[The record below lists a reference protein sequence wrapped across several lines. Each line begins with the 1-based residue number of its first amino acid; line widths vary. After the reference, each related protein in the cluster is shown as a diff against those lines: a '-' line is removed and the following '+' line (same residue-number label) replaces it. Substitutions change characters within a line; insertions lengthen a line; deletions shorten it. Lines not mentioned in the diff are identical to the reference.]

1 VRAKLLEGKNAV
13 VTGAAG
19 GIGKAIAVLFAS
31 EGAGVAL
38 CDVDGETAE
47 KTAEEIRGHGG
58 PRLPAARAYA
68 VDVSRWEDVSEVA
81 KKITLQMQGSVHI
94 LVNNAGITRDNLLIR
109 MSDEE
114 WNRVL
119 DVNLKGAFNVTKAFA
134 PGMLRQRA
142 GKIIS
147 ISSVVG
153 IMGNPGQANYAASK
167 AGIIGLTKA
176 LAKELAPRGIC
187 VNAIAPGFIQT
198 RMTEAL
204 TEDQKQ
210 ALRSRIPLGRL
221 GEAEDVAKAA
231 LFLASELSD
240 YVTGQILIVDGG
252 MVM

>member
-1 VRAKLLEGKNAV
+1 MKAKTLEGNNAV
-13 VTGAAG
+13 VTGSAAG
-19 GIGKAIAVLFAS
+19 IGRAIAVLFAR
-31 EGAGVAL
+31 EGAAVAVWDL
-38 CDVDGETAE
+38 DEQTAE
-47 KTAEEIRGHGG
+47 QTAEEIRLTGG
-58 PRLPAARAYA
+58 SARAYA
-68 VDVSRWEDVSEVA
+68 VDVSRAEDVAEAA
-81 KKITLQMQGSVHI
+81 KKVAADFGSVHI

-119 DVNLKGAFNVTKAFA
+119 DVNLKGAFHVTKAFV
-134 PGMLRQRA
+134 PGMLRQRS

-153 IMGNPGQANYAASK
+153 LMGNPGQANYAASK
-167 AGIIGLTKA
+167 AGILGLTKS

-210 ALRSRIPLGRL
+210 TLAGRIPLGRL
-221 GEAEDVAKAA
+221 GQPEDIANAA

>member
-1 VRAKLLEGKNAV
+1 MKARTLESKNAV
-13 VTGAAG
+13 VTGAAA
-19 GIGKAIAVLFAS
+19 GIGKAIAMLFAG
-31 EGAGVAL
+31 EGSAVAIWDL
-38 CDVDGETAE
+38 DAETAE
-47 KTAEEIRGHGG
+47 ETAEEIRSTGG
-58 PRLPAARAYA
+58 VARAYG
-68 VDVSRWEDVSEVA
+68 VDVSQWEDVSDAA
-81 KKITLQMQGSVHI
+81 KKVAADFGSVHI

-119 DVNLKGAFNVTKAFA
+119 DVNLKGAFHVTKAFV

-153 IMGNPGQANYAASK
+153 LMGNPGQANYAASK
-167 AGIIGLTKA
+167 AGILGLTKS

-210 ALRSRIPLGRL
+210 ALAGRIPLGRL
-221 GEAEDVAKAA
+221 GQPQDVANAA

-252 MVM
+252 MAM

>member
-1 VRAKLLEGKNAV
+1 MKAKLLEGKNAV
-13 VTGAAG
+13 VTGSAG
-19 GIGKAIAVLFAS
+19 GIGKAIAMLFAS
-31 EGAGVAL
+31 EGAAVAIWDL
-38 CDVDGETAE
+38 DSETAE
-47 KTAEEIRGHGG
+47 HTAQTIRATGG
-58 PRLPAARAYA
+58 SATAAA
-68 VDVSRWEDVSEVA
+68 VDVSRSDNVA
-81 KKITLQMQGSVHI
+81 DAARKVAADLGSVHI

-109 MSDEE
+109 MSDDE

-119 DVNLKGAFNVTKAFA
+119 DVNLNGAFHVTKAFV

-153 IMGNPGQANYAASK
+153 LMGNPGQANYAASK
-167 AGIIGLTKA
+167 AGILGMTKS

-210 ALRSRIPLGRL
+210 ALALRIPLGRL
-221 GEAEDVAKAA
+221 GQPEDIASAA

-240 YVTGQILIVDGG
+240 YVTGQILVVDGG

>member
-1 VRAKLLEGKNAV
+1 MKARTLESKNAV

-19 GIGKAIAVLFAS
+19 GIGKAIAMLFAS
-31 EGAGVAL
+31 EGAAVAIWDL
-38 CDVDGETAE
+38 DAESAE
-47 KTAEEIRGHGG
+47 KTAEEIRSTGG
-58 PRLPAARAYA
+58 VARAYA
-68 VDVSRWEDVSEVA
+68 VDVSQWENVSDAA
-81 KKITLQMQGSVHI
+81 KKVVADFGSVHI

-119 DVNLKGAFNVTKAFA
+119 DVNLKGAFHVTKAIV

-142 GKIIS
+142 GKVVS

-167 AGIIGLTKA
+167 AGILGLTKS
-176 LAKELAPRGIC
+176 LARELAPRGIC

-210 ALRSRIPLGRL
+210 ALAGRIPLGRL
-221 GEAEDVAKAA
+221 GQPQDVANAA
-231 LFLASELSD
+231 LFLASDLSD